1 MNETSQPRPA
11 NLSSA
16 DVSREVYATHSC
28 HDVVSG
34 DEAEPSAIERFG
46 AVIAEHEELPRRHDE
61 RSPVV
66 AGRGV
71 MRGIETRLACQV
83 GALPPKLVRHGIRRI
98 RVLSVSLTQ
107 RPLVDED
114 QSALHGQRIAW
125 QSDEA
130 LDELL
135 GGIGREFVND
145 EVAAVRRRRF
155 PDNVYSA

>member
-83 GALPPKLVRHGIRRI
+83 GAMPPKLVRHEIRRI
-98 RVLSVSLTQ
+98 SVLSVSLTKP
-107 RPLVDED
+107 PLDDED
-114 QSALHGQRIAW
+114 QSALHSPTIAR
-125 QSDEA
+125 QYHDA
-130 LDELL
+130 LDELM
-135 GGIGREFVND
+135 G
-145 EVAAVRRRRF
+145 AT
-155 PDNVYSA
+155 